1 MGARELRENGGESF
15 GAGIELSLKR
25 TKRNQLLNGDQGSE
39 RGSEGMGGGR
49 QMITLEFPSNR
60 ENF

>member
-1 MGARELRENGGESF
+1 MGARELRQNGGESF

-39 RGSEGMGGGR
+39 RASKRGEGR

-60 ENF
+60 EKF